1 MKRIFAAALAVFLC
15 LSILTACGGNSGGSD
30 STGGGSDS
38 GSSGETSGGP
48 VELVF
53 WHNRG
58 GSAGET
64 LDKIVADFNENA
76 GAAAGIH
83 ITAVYQNDTVST
95 LKTLVQAKD
104 TANYPDMIQIFA
116 GDVEYMSTVDAVVP
130 LDDLM
135 DGDSEFDAEI
145 GRAHV

>member
-15 LSILTACGGNSGGSD
+15 LSILTACGGNSGGSG

-58 GSAGET
+58 GSAGE
-64 LDKIVADFNENA
+64 
-76 GAAAGIH
+76 
-83 ITAVYQNDTVST
+83 
-95 LKTLVQAKD
+95 
-104 TANYPDMIQIFA
+104 
-116 GDVEYMSTVDAVVP
+116 
-130 LDDLM
+130 
-135 DGDSEFDAEI
+135 I